1 MFPPLLTRVRRR
13 FARHLPTK
21 PFAMR
26 NAEPLV
32 SFTFDDV
39 PNSAYTN
46 GAAVLDE
53 YGIRGTFYIA
63 SGTCGTN
70 DTYWHVIERDQVRD
84 LHARGHEIG
93 CHTFSHAAVDELDA
107 AAMEDECRRN
117 LESMRE
123 LCPDVELTN
132 FCYPF
137 GIVSL
142 QRKLQ
147 LQKRFDTC
155 RGIFEGVNAGTIDL
169 GLLKVIELYD
179 RTLSRDKLR
188 HVLRRVRERNGWVIF
203 YAHDVAQQPS
213 LMGCSPA
220 LLRTVIETV
229 QGQNLACL
237 SIRQALPVIGCASN
251 HEPGTETSSAGLN
264 PLPKVGKAN

>member
-13 FARHLPTK
+13 IARHIPTK
-21 PFAMR
+21 PFKMR
-26 NAEPLV
+26 NTAPLV

-53 YGIRGTFYIA
+53 YSIRGTFYIA
-63 SGTCGTN
+63 GGICGTT
-70 DTYWHVIERDQVRD
+70 DTYWRLIDRDQVRD

-93 CHTFSHAAVDELDA
+93 CHTFSHASVDELDA
-107 AAMEDECRRN
+107 RAMDEECQRN
-117 LESMRE
+117 LETMRE
-123 LCPDVELTN
+123 LCPDIEITN

-137 GIVSL
+137 GVVSL
-142 QRKLQ
+142 PRKLQ
-147 LQKRFDTC
+147 LQRRFDTC
-155 RGIFEGVNAGTIDL
+155 RGIFEGVNAANIDL
-169 GLLKVIELYD
+169 SLLKVIELYD

-188 HVLRRVRERNGWVIF
+188 HVLRTARERNGWVIF

-220 LLRTVIETV
+220 LLRSVIELV
-229 QGQNLACL
+229 QAEDLVCL
-237 SIRQALPVIGCASN
+237 SVQQALPVIGYSRNVRATAELRST
-251 HEPGTETSSAGLN
+251 GSIALS
-264 PLPKVGKAN
+264 

>member
-1 MFPPLLTRVRRR
+1 MYPPLLTRIQRRV
-13 FARHLPTK
+13 ARHLRTK
-21 PFAMR
+21 PFVMR
-26 NAEPLV
+26 NTAPLV

-39 PNSAYTN
+39 ADTAYTN

-63 SGTCGTN
+63 GGTCGTG
-70 DTYWHVIERDQVRD
+70 DTYWRVISHDQIRD

-93 CHTFSHAAVDELDA
+93 CHTFSHSAVDELDA
-107 AAMEDECRRN
+107 PAMEEEWRRN
-117 LESMRE
+117 SETMRG
-123 LCPDVELTN
+123 LCPDIELTN
-132 FCYPF
+132 FCYPL
-137 GIVSL
+137 GVVSL
-142 QRKLQ
+142 GRKLQ
-147 LQKRFDTC
+147 LQKHFDTC

-188 HVLRRVRERNGWVIF
+188 HVLRDARNRNGWVIF

-220 LLRTVIETV
+220 FLRAVIETV
-229 QGQNLACL
+229 QAETMACL
-237 SIRQALPVIGCASN
+237 SIRQALPVIGYSSKR
-251 HEPGTETSSAGLN
+251 EPGTD
-264 PLPKVGKAN
+264 VGNSVSNVLL

>member
-13 FARHLPTK
+13 IARHLPTK
-21 PFAMR
+21 PFVMR
-26 NAEPLV
+26 NDAPLV

-39 PNSAYTN
+39 PDSAYAN

-63 SGTCGTN
+63 SGTCGTT
-70 DTYWHVIERDQVRD
+70 DIYWHVIDHNQVRD

-93 CHTFSHAAVDELDA
+93 CHTLSHAAVDDLDTQ
-107 AAMEDECRRN
+107 AMEKECRGN
-117 LESMRE
+117 LEIMQE
-123 LCPDVELTN
+123 LCPGIKMTN
-132 FCYPF
+132 FCYPY
-137 GIVSL
+137 GVVSL
-142 QRKLQ
+142 SRKLQ

-155 RGIFEGVNAGTIDL
+155 RGIFEGINAGIIDL

-188 HVLRRVRERNGWVIF
+188 HVLRKARNRNGWVIF

-213 LMGCSPA
+213 HMGCTPA
-220 LLRTVIETV
+220 LLRATIEAV
-229 QGQNLACL
+229 RAEGMPCL
-237 SIRQALPVIGCASN
+237 SIREALPMIGYFS
-251 HEPGTETSSAGLN
+251 GTDVATDVETSGSIAS
-264 PLPKVGKAN
+264 P